1 MNTKNVTTLLVL
13 VLLLATALLAC
24 GHSSERQSSHS
35 TVVFIDNKDRG
46 WLGVSVDDVTPQ
58 FARRKNLKA
67 EEGAFVTGVTSDSP
81 AENAGIKEG
90 DVIVEYDG
98 KKIYD
103 NNDLIGEVRRTK
115 PGTEVNIAVVRDG
128 NKKILK
134 ATVGKMPRE
143 PRVYSFNVPPVP
155 RIHVEPHISIMR
167 SSTLYG
173 LTMED
178 LNRQLGEYFGAPNGR
193 GVLVKSV
200 KRNSEA
206 EKAGFKA
213 GDVIVKIGKE
223 TIADVDD
230 IYHALDGYKDGE
242 KAEFEVLRKGS
253 TQKLTLTID
262 EASERDFS
270 FHRFDMGHDWDDDVV
285 IDLYTPEEGAKLRRE
300 ADRFKREMEHFKE
313 ELHDKMIELKDKIRK
328 RIGNV
333 RMSVSV

>member
-1 MNTKNVTTLLVL
+1 MNTKNVATLLVL

-58 FARRKNLKA
+58 LARRKNLKV
-67 EEGAFVTGVTSDSP
+67 EEGAYVTGVTSDSP

-103 NNDLIGEVRRTK
+103 NNDLISEVRRTK

-128 NKKILK
+128 DKKILIV
-134 ATVGKMPRE
+134 TVGKMPRE
-143 PRVYSFNVPPVP
+143 PRGYSFNVPPVP
-155 RIHVEPHISIMR
+155 RIHVEPHISLMR

-223 TIADVDD
+223 SIADVDD
-230 IYHALDGYKDGE
+230 IWDVLREYKDGE
-242 KAEFEVLRKGS
+242 KAEFEVLRKGA

-262 EASERDFS
+262 EDHDFS
-270 FHRFDMGHDWDDDVV
+270 FHRFNMGHNWDDDVV
-285 IDLYTPEEGAKLRRE
+285 IDLYTPEEGGKVPTRC
-300 ADRFKREMEHFKE
+300 
-313 ELHDKMIELKDKIRK
+313 
-328 RIGNV
+328 
-333 RMSVSV
+333 